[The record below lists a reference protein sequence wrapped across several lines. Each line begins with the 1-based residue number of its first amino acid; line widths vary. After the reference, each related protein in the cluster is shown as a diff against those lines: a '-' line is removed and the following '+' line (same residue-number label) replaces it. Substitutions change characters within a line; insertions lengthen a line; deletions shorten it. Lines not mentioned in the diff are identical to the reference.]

1 MTEAPCSCWYS
12 PGSPRHQK
20 RWVVLAA
27 GTALT
32 AAGTGIF
39 IAGFTTHQP
48 LISRAGV
55 LITIGAIFFAVSAI
69 RTRHSR
75 ARKDPG
81 HETLGH
87 THQEDA
93 APAATETR

>member
-1 MTEAPCSCWYS
+1 MFVFVLAWLAQ
-12 PGSPRHQK
+12 HQK

-32 AAGTGIF
+32 VAGIGIF

-48 LISRAGV
+48 LISRVGV

-75 ARKDPG
+75 AGKEPG
-81 HETLGH
+81 HEALGH
-87 THQEDA
+87 SHQEDA

>member
-1 MTEAPCSCWYS
+1 MFVFVLAWLA
-12 PGSPRHQK
+12 RRQK

-27 GTALT
+27 GTAL
-32 AAGTGIF
+32 AAGIGIF
-39 IAGFTTHQP
+39 IAGFITHQP

-55 LITIGAIFFAVSAI
+55 LITIGAVFFAVSAV

-81 HETLGH
+81 RT
-87 THQEDA
+87 
-93 APAATETR
+93 